1 MEERAKL
8 IRTENCIICFEDL
21 SIKKCKV
28 LECAHKFHE
37 DCIEEWA
44 IATIK
49 DERDFTCPICR
60 ATDEQYK
67 QEVVDVLTTIH
78 FNGERNCIMYVA
90 FFNII
95 LNFMNICIQNE
106 YYLYYNYLCLFINF
120 SGYYGAYNLNTFYLY
135 IYLLAWFLKL
145 IFSINYNAI
154 ELKNVVYI
162 ANNEYILILS
172 ELFSFY
178 IFLTIG
184 ILIKKI
190 NEYKLKVTNLTNID
204 TIY

>member
-28 LECAHKFHE
+28 LECTHKFHE
-37 DCIEEWA
+37 ECIEDWA

-120 SGYYGAYNLNTFYLY
+120 SGYYGAYN
-135 IYLLAWFLKL
+135 
-145 IFSINYNAI
+145 
-154 ELKNVVYI
+154 VVYI

-190 NEYKLKVTNLTNID
+190 NEYKLKVTNLTNIE